1 MPAGS
6 RVAPLWR
13 GSLPLS
19 TDAVKTDEVEAF
31 GVDLTGLGVGMV
43 QVTEGRAPRT
53 GSDGIAVTGALADRL
68 DLQIGDTA
76 TVAGTATSVVG
87 IVRDPIDLDRQTVVV
102 APDAAPAAT
111 GLLVALPPDTDAD
124 ELATK
129 LKDGGWDAIT
139 RDEVAR
145 EFPEQVML
153 VVILGG
159 FGLLVT
165 GLVTA
170 AAFAVSAQRRRHE
183 LALLAATGA
192 EPRHLRRSVIA
203 SAFIL
208 GILGATAGLSVG
220 LAVAAAL
227 LPRLEDWTGLA
238 VDGLAVS
245 VAVLVTMAAVG
256 VGTAVAA
263 SWLTARAAGRTPV
276 AAALTGRRPPR
287 TSSTRL
293 LIAGLATTA
302 LGIAA
307 ATVAM
312 ALAGD
317 SGNEVL
323 AGVGLSL
330 GAGLVMVGLGALS
343 PWLVERAAGWF
354 GASLPVGIRLALRDT
369 ARFRSR
375 TAPIVI
381 AIVAGLGISVAVGT
395 TLDMIERSIGSTYR
409 PLLSDD
415 QLLVD
420 GNAPAALVNQL
431 RDNLPV
437 AAAAPV
443 IVTQPVGES
452 ASRPLPQFVT
462 IADPRLLDALAI
474 PPAAAAALTAGDV
487 LVLVEPDRAADTDR
501 LVDQPPGTRPVGW
514 SPSNSTRPP
523 MPCSRFLHPVTQS
536 MTLATTRRR
545 KPGAGWS
552 A

>member
-1 MPAGS
+1 M
-6 RVAPLWR
+6 
-13 GSLPLS
+13 
-19 TDAVKTDEVEAF
+19 
-31 GVDLTGLGVGMV
+31 
-43 QVTEGRAPRT
+43 
-53 GSDGIAVTGALADRL
+53 
-68 DLQIGDTA
+68 
-76 TVAGTATSVVG
+76 
-87 IVRDPIDLDRQTVVV
+87 RDPIDLDRQTVVV

>member
-1 MPAGS
+1 M
-6 RVAPLWR
+6 
-13 GSLPLS
+13 PLS